1 MFPTTRWT
9 LVAAAAAAGPQR
21 SAALGEL
28 LGAYW
33 RPLYCF
39 ARRKGLDAAMA
50 EDAVQGFVVQLLE
63 RDFPGAV
70 DPARGRLRGLLR
82 TSFERFL
89 INAHEREHARKR
101 GGGAR
106 AVPLDAPEA
115 ERALVASPAQP
126 EQAFDREWAL
136 SLMERALARL
146 RREYDAGRRKGHAD
160 TVLRFFRADEA
171 PSYAEAAAACGVTVP
186 QFKASLHR
194 ARGRF
199 RELVR
204 AEVADTT
211 GHAEVDDELR
221 DLMRILGA

>member
-39 ARRKGLDAAMA
+39 ARRKGLDAAAA

-101 GGGAR
+101 G
-106 AVPLDAPEA
+106 
-115 ERALVASPAQP
+115 
-126 EQAFDREWAL
+126 
-136 SLMERALARL
+136 
-146 RREYDAGRRKGHAD
+146 
-160 TVLRFFRADEA
+160 
-171 PSYAEAAAACGVTVP
+171 
-186 QFKASLHR
+186 
-194 ARGRF
+194 
-199 RELVR
+199 
-204 AEVADTT
+204 
-211 GHAEVDDELR
+211 
-221 DLMRILGA
+221 